1 MAGMRALPAAIAV
14 LLLLPAT
21 ALAVEEQGTG
31 ANVRHVKNVP
41 HTEKWNKTH
50 QQGTDLEIATLTIA
64 PDPVVAAAPKKAK
77 PRKAKPRKRTRA
89 KRRCRTVRSHGRRV
103 RRCTRKRARGRK
115 SDADPSTPGIQRTF
129 AFAGSYYDGIDVVD
143 VTDPVNA
150 EKVAN
155 YDCGVGQG
163 DVQILRRDGRVY
175 VVYAQDDGYTQHS
188 DSVCVK
194 EAKVLGFNPVSGDG
208 GSYIIDFT
216 DPYHP
221 HLVSFVAIAQGD
233 SGWGSHNTTL
243 HPSGRY
249 LYNSNADLITNL
261 LPAIEIV
268 DISDLRTP
276 KVVGEVAL
284 MTFPGIGTE
293 SHDISF
299 NADGSRA
306 YVAALSHGEILDTTD
321 PANPK
326 SLATIIDP
334 AVNVWHQAEEVTIDG
349 RSFLIA
355 EDEFAGAEGT
365 GTCPSGGVHVYDLTD
380 ETSPAKVGMFNIDQV
395 GVAPGNDIENQY
407 LARCTA
413 HVFQIHREQKLMVM
427 GWYNAG
433 VRILDLSKLE
443 AIRIGDLANVGDGI
457 RQLGYYTFPDSDTWA
472 AKTTK
477 ADRGGFY
484 FFGNDKRRGL
494 DVYEYKPTMGSRAPA
509 GQWLTPA
516 QALRRNERLRAAG
529 PPKLAGICFLAA
541 RR

>member
-1 MAGMRALPAAIAV
+1 MRALLAASAL

-41 HTEKWNKTH
+41 HTQKWNKTH
-50 QQGTDLEIATLTIA
+50 QQGTDLELATLTVA
-64 PDPVVAAAPKKAK
+64 PDPVAATAPAKAKAPKKK
-77 PRKAKPRKRTRA
+77 TKKHKRARA
-89 KRRCRTVRSHGRRV
+89 PRRCRTVRRNGRRV
-103 RRCTRKRARGRK
+103 RRCTRKRTRSRK
-115 SDADPSTPGIQRTF
+115 ADADPGMPGIQRTF
-129 AFAGSYYDGIDVVD
+129 AFAGSYYDGIDVID
-143 VTDPVNA
+143 VTDPANA

-175 VVYAQDDGYTQHS
+175 VVYAQDDGYDLYK
-188 DSVCVK
+188 DSACFK
-194 EAKVLGFNPVSGDG
+194 EAKALGFDPNKDAG

-221 HLVSFVAIAQGD
+221 ALVSFFAIAEGD
-233 SGWGSHNTTL
+233 SGLGSHNTTI

-249 LYNSNADLITNL
+249 IYNSNADLITNL

-268 DISDLRTP
+268 DISDLRAP
-276 KVVGEVAL
+276 NVVGELAL
-284 MTFPGIGTE
+284 ATFPGLGTE

-299 NADGSRA
+299 SADGRRG

-326 SLATIIDP
+326 SIATIIDP
-334 AVNVWHQAEEVTIDG
+334 AINVWHQAEEVTIDG

-365 GTCPSGGVHVYDLTD
+365 GTCPSGGIHVYDLSD
-380 ETSPAKVGMFNIDQV
+380 ETNPAKVGMFNVDQV
-395 GVAPGNDIENQY
+395 GIAPGNDVENQY

-413 HVFQIHREQKLMVM
+413 HVFQIHRDAKLLVM

-443 AIRIGDLANVGDGI
+443 AIRVGDIANVGDGI
-457 RQLGYYTFPDSDTWA
+457 HQLGYYTFPDSDTWA

-494 DVYEYKPTMGSRAPA
+494 DVYEYKPTMGGRVPA

-516 QALRRNERLRAAG
+516 QALRRNDRLRAAG
-529 PPKLAGICFLAA
+529 PPKLAGICFLATK
-541 RR
+541 R